1 MSGNTYKTLMKRG
14 HDEFIVNK
22 SRFIGDSKPV
32 SSEEE
37 ALGFLASIRAQY
49 KDATHHCY
57 AYVLGADRMDRKAS
71 DDGEPSGTAGLPILK
86 VLDEAMAAN
95 VLVVVTRYFGGT
107 LLGTGGLTRA
117 YTEAA
122 KAAVADAGLARMRE
136 GEVLTLTMDYALL
149 DQVSYLLKQK
159 GIAGTD
165 LEYTDRVSMKITVPL
180 SETGEIRKALEGAG
194 YGRIVITSSGRGYFG
209 FPE

>member
-1 MSGNTYKTLMKRG
+1 MTEYYTIRGCGSGIYEEK
-14 HDEFIVNK
+14 K
-22 SRFIGDSKPV
+22 SRFIGQSFPVTTHEEIREILSKV
-32 SSEEE
+32 R
-37 ALGFLASIRAQY
+37 GKY
-49 KDATHHCY
+49 YDARHHCY

-86 VLDEAMAAN
+86 VLDGAMAAN

>member
-1 MSGNTYKTLMKRG
+1 MTEYYTIRGCGSGIYEEK
-14 HDEFIVNK
+14 K
-22 SRFIGDSKPV
+22 SRFIGQAFPVTTHEEIREILSKV
-32 SSEEE
+32 R
-37 ALGFLASIRAQY
+37 GKY
-49 KDATHHCY
+49 YDARHHCY

-86 VLDEAMAAN
+86 VLDGAMAAN
-95 VLVVVTRYFGGT
+95 VLV
-107 LLGTGGLTRA
+107 GTGGLTRA

-165 LEYTDRVSMKITVPL
+165 LTVPL

>member
-1 MSGNTYKTLMKRG
+1 
-14 HDEFIVNK
+14 
-22 SRFIGDSKPV
+22 
-32 SSEEE
+32 
-37 ALGFLASIRAQY
+37 
-49 KDATHHCY
+49 
-57 AYVLGADRMDRKAS
+57 
-71 DDGEPSGTAGLPILK
+71 
-86 VLDEAMAAN
+86 MAAN

-180 SETGEIRKALEGAG
+180 AETGEIRKALEGAG
-194 YGRIVITSSGRGYFG
+194 YGRLVITSSGRGYFG

>member
-1 MSGNTYKTLMKRG
+1 MTGYYTIRGCGSGIYEEK
-14 HDEFIVNK
+14 K
-22 SRFIGDSKPV
+22 SRFIGQAFPVTTHEEIREILSKV
-32 SSEEE
+32 R
-37 ALGFLASIRAQY
+37 GKY
-49 KDATHHCY
+49 YDARHHCY

-71 DDGEPSGTAGLPILK
+71 DDGDPSGTAGLPILK
-86 VLDEAMAAN
+86 VLDGAMAAN

-122 KAAVADAGLARMRE
+122 KAAVADAGLSRMRE

-180 SETGEIRKALEGAG
+180 AETGEIRKALEGAG
-194 YGRIVITSSGRGYFG
+194 YGRLVITSSGRGYFG

>member
-1 MSGNTYKTLMKRG
+1 MTEYYTIRGCGSGIYEEK
-14 HDEFIVNK
+14 K
-22 SRFIGDSKPV
+22 SRFIGQAFPVTTHEEIREILSKV
-32 SSEEE
+32 R
-37 ALGFLASIRAQY
+37 GKY
-49 KDATHHCY
+49 YDARHHCY

-71 DDGEPSGTAGLPILK
+71 DDGEPSGT
-86 VLDEAMAAN
+86 AN

>member
-1 MSGNTYKTLMKRG
+1 MTEYYTIRGCGSGIYEEK
-14 HDEFIVNK
+14 K
-22 SRFIGDSKPV
+22 SRFIGQAFPVTTNEEIREILSKV
-32 SSEEE
+32 R
-37 ALGFLASIRAQY
+37 GKY
-49 KDATHHCY
+49 YDARHHCY

-86 VLDEAMAAN
+86 VLDGAMAAN